1 MAKNNSTSRAE
12 KAKVQIGHI
21 EIEGLMLPDG
31 SFAIGVSQVASLFS
45 IPQGNTSRDFK
56 ALLGEDF
63 QFLKAQTELN
73 SKPVNILT
81 IPEFEQLLK
90 VLAVNGN
97 EQAQAMLGFPQ
108 KTKASSRRLERNI
121 QLSLQ
126 SSIGGII
133 EVKTVAG
140 NIDLLTS
147 DQIIEVKG
155 VKDWKSALGQ
165 IIVYGKYYPSH
176 QKRIHLFGETQTSY
190 LELIRSHCSHSNVI
204 VTHQTR

>member
-12 KAKVQIGHI
+12 KAQVKIGHI

-31 SFAIGVSQVASLFS
+31 SFSIGFPQIASLLS
-45 IPQGNTSRDFK
+45 IPPQHAARDFK
-56 ALLGEDF
+56 ALLGIE
-63 QFLKAQTELN
+63 KPVPKVQTELHSN
-73 SKPVNILT
+73 PVHILT

-97 EQAQAMLGFPQ
+97 EQAQVMLGIPQ
-108 KTKASSRRLERNI
+108 KTKTSSRRLERNI

-126 SSIGGII
+126 ASIGGII

-147 DQIIEVKG
+147 DQIIEVKD
-155 VKDWKSALGQ
+155 VKAWKSALGQ

-190 LELIRSHCSHSNVI
+190 LELIRSHCSPLNVI
-204 VTHQTR
+204 VTHKT